1 MGGAQAPT
9 NSSVGGARAPTSDP
23 QHHPTPDPINR
34 LTRKLAFLPACLAC
48 GLAAFALW
56 QTLGTPVALPEV
68 PGGRLHCLS
77 YTPFEPGARGTTTPG
92 WVSDERIEADLQQL
106 AALTS
111 CLRLYTPLGNS
122 PRVVAAAG
130 RHGIG
135 IWLGAWIGS
144 DEAQNEREIAGA
156 LALARRHPGTVRLVV
171 VGNEVLLRR
180 ELPAARLAALIGEVR
195 EASPVPVAY
204 ADVAHFI
211 ANSPEVGRAADVL
224 LVHLLPYWDDPAPPQ
239 VADAARLV
247 LQGFDEFR
255 ARFPGQWVAV
265 GETGWPSAG
274 RPRGPGQPGLVEQ
287 ARFVREFAALAAAR
301 GIEYNLIE
309 AIDQPW
315 KMPAEGTVGGYW
327 GILDEWREPKFA
339 LAGPVSAWP
348 HWPAWA
354 AATTALAV
362 AMLSAALV
370 GSGPGAAAWLGWTPL
385 AFAGALALVFQ
396 WHQLALMRPTLPGW
410 LPGIGAM
417 ILTAWAALL
426 LLARLRGGAARV
438 PGTLAGLGLG
448 RALTHPATVWRSAAL
463 RDAAF
468 VALTLLPV
476 AWFGVVLTFAP
487 RHRDLPVAF
496 FVLPALALLFAV
508 RDDGSVDRREEAVL
522 AFVAGAGA
530 LAQVEP
536 ANPASLAWLAIGVL
550 VVAAWRRALHAE
562 LLRIRRLF
570 TDARQA
576 QQHGHDG

>member
-1 MGGAQAPT
+1 MWQQLGAPVT
-9 NSSVGGARAPTSDP
+9 L
-23 QHHPTPDPINR
+23 PD
-34 LTRKLAFLPACLAC
+34 
-48 GLAAFALW
+48 
-56 QTLGTPVALPEV
+56 VA
-68 PGGRLHCLS
+68 GGRLHCLS

-92 WVSDERIEADLQQL
+92 WVSDERIEADLRRL
-106 AALTS
+106 AELTS

-122 PRVVAAAG
+122 PRVVAAAQ
-130 RHGIG
+130 RHGLK
-135 IWLGAWIGS
+135 IWLGAWIGR
-144 DEAQNEREIAGA
+144 DELQNEREIAGA
-156 LALARRHPGTVRLVV
+156 LTLARRYPGTVRLLV

-195 EASPVPVAY
+195 EASPVPVGY

-211 ANSPEVGRAADVL
+211 AGSPAVGRAADVL
-224 LVHLLPYWDDPAPPQ
+224 LVHLLPYWDDPAPPRA
-239 VADAARLV
+239 ADAAPLV
-247 LQGFDEFR
+247 LQGFDEFC
-255 ARFPGQWVAV
+255 ARFPGQRVVV

-301 GIEYNLIE
+301 GIGYNLIE

-339 LAGPVSAWP
+339 LTGPVSAWP
-348 HWPAWA
+348 HWQAWA
-354 AATTALAV
+354 AATAALAGV
-362 AMLSAALV
+362 VLAAAL
-370 GSGPGAAAWLGWTPL
+370 GGTGLGAAAWLAWTPL
-385 AFAGALALVFQ
+385 AFASALALVFQ

-410 LPGIGAM
+410 LPGIGVMA
-417 ILTAWAALL
+417 LTVWAALL
-426 LLARLRGGAARV
+426 LLARLRSGAARV
-438 PGTLAGLGLG
+438 PGTLAGLG
-448 RALTHPATVWRSAAL
+448 RALAHPATVLRSAAL

-468 VALTLLPV
+468 VALTLVPV
-476 AWFGVVLTFAP
+476 AWFGVVLAFAP

-496 FVLPALALLFAV
+496 FVLPALASVLAL
-508 RDDGSVDRREEAVL
+508 RDDGSGDRREEAAL

-536 ANPASLAWLAIGVL
+536 ANPATLAWLAIGAL

-562 LLRIRRLF
+562 LLRVRRLF

-576 QQHGHDG
+576 QQRGHDG